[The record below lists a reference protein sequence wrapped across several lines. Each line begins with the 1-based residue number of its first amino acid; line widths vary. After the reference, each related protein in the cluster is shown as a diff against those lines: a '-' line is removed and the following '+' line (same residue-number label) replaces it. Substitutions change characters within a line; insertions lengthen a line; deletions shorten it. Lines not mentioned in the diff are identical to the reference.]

1 MKKSPT
7 ETTLTPRKTP
17 RQSRSS
23 STVAAIL
30 EGAAHILETAGFDG
44 YSTNAIAQYAGVSI
58 GSLYQYFPNKTAITR
73 ALIEREM
80 GLLLAELAV
89 LETTS
94 EGMPALQGLLEI
106 AVRHQLRRPVLAR
119 MLDVEEARLP
129 IQEDVDQAGTTISN
143 ILRNVLQDTSLV
155 LVTNNQLCE
164 DLLAIIKGM
173 VDAAGQ
179 RGENDAQCLLRR
191 VEYAVYGYIDRYSKD
206 FLESTS

>member
-1 MKKSPT
+1 MKKPPLQT
-7 ETTLTPRKTP
+7 PLTPRKTP

-23 STVAAIL
+23 STVATIL
-30 EGAAHILETAGFDG
+30 EAAAHILETAGFDG

-80 GLLLAELAV
+80 GLLIDELASQEAV
-89 LETTS
+89 T
-94 EGMPALQGLLEI
+94 EGTQALQGLLEI

-129 IQEDVDQAGTTISN
+129 MQEDVDNAATAISN
-143 ILRNVLQDTSLV
+143 IFQNVLRDLSPAQTPDD
-155 LVTNNQLCE
+155 QLCG
-164 DLLAIIKGM
+164 DLLAIIKGI

-179 RGENDAQCLLRR
+179 RGERDMQCLLRR
-191 VEYAVYGYIDRYSKD
+191 VEYAVYGYIDRYSHD
-206 FLESTS
+206 LQRTS